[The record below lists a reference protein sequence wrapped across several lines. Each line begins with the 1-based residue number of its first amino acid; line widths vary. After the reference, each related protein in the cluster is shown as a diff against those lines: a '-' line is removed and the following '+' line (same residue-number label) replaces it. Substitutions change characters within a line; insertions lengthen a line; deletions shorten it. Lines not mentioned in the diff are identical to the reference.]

1 MPNYRYLVTHYDKNP
16 FLTNVFD
23 YENNFIPLEGMV
35 VYDLVEK
42 KWIDDFGKWTP
53 IEEDTL

>member
-1 MPNYRYLVTHYDKNP
+1 MRYLVTQYDLPP

-23 YENNFIPLEGMV
+23 FENNFIPLTGMI
-35 VYDLVEK
+35 VYDLTEK
-42 KWIDDFGKWTP
+42 KWIDDFGKWIA